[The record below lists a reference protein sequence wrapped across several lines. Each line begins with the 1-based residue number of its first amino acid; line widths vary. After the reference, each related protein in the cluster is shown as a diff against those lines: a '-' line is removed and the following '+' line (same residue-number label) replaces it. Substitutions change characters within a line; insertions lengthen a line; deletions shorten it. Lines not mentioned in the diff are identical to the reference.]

1 MASDSVRQLFICSMV
16 LVQFADPSILTEGRR
31 EKLLQKWL
39 SQYILCLAVE
49 NSGFSPAVLVVLK
62 GSLILVL

>member
-1 MASDSVRQLFICSMV
+1 MASDSVRQLFVCSMV

-39 SQYILCLAVE
+39 SQYIL
-49 NSGFSPAVLVVLK
+49 
-62 GSLILVL
+62 